1 VLLNNAPDPFLVLCR
16 WEAPAALR
24 ATAKVVLGNG
34 RGANYAQRILVD
46 LEAARRRSFAAVME
60 VRRGAGK
67 DYILPS
73 GHEAMAL
80 DNGQRAVLITRVDFR
95 EGKLTTRQTAESKW
109 DERRRERTDDLSR
122 AMQDSMREHSAA
134 NSLDGGLRLAEEEQ
148 L

>member
-1 VLLNNAPDPFLVLCR
+1 
-16 WEAPAALR
+16 LR

-73 GHEAMAL
+73 GHEKYQEVRDVAVGLQSDVLADLPESERERFLEQLEVVAMACR
-80 DNGQRAVLITRVDFR
+80 RA
-95 EGKLTTRQTAESKW
+95 AETSAK
-109 DERRRERTDDLSR
+109 TISR
-122 AMQDSMREHSAA
+122 
-134 NSLDGGLRLAEEEQ
+134 
-148 L
+148 